1 MKKSFVFPSLIVI
14 PCFFTR
20 SHAMKKSF
28 VSLKMRACL
37 TLLGSLSL
45 AAAANAQTCTPKVAA
60 SELVKPGTLVM
71 STNPTLPPMQ
81 FVDSSGVLK
90 GMRIILGDEIA
101 KRLCLKPEYIKIEFS
116 AMVPGLQAGRWD
128 IINTGIFWTEERA
141 KLMQMIQY
149 EAQAVSISVGKG
161 NPLKISKP
169 EDLAGRTVGVELGG
183 FEERKLKELDQAMT
197 AKGFKAMNVRTFDN
211 FATAYQALRA
221 GQTEASVSIDSTA
234 AEYAKRGEFDRAISG
249 LFPTPVALALK
260 NPTLANAV
268 VGVFNDMQKDGTYA
282 KLMAEFGLLANTDPI
297 KINGPTK

>member
-1 MKKSFVFPSLIVI
+1 MKKSVFGFNLRASLVL
-14 PCFFTR
+14 
-20 SHAMKKSF
+20 A
-28 VSLKMRACL
+28 
-37 TLLGSLSL
+37 GSMAITGL
-45 AAAANAQTCTPKVAA
+45 AAAQTCAPKVAA
-60 SELVKPGTLVM
+60 SDLVKPGTLVM

-81 FVDSSGVLK
+81 FVDSAGVLK
-90 GMRIILGDEIA
+90 GMRITLGDEIA

-128 IINTGIFWTEERA
+128 VINTGIFWTEERA

-149 EAQAVSISVGKG
+149 EAQAVSISVAKG
-161 NPLKISKP
+161 NPLRISKP

-183 FEERKLKELDQAMT
+183 FEERKLKELDEMLK
-197 AKGFKAMNVRTFDN
+197 AKGLKGINVRTFDN

-260 NPTLANAV
+260 NPTLANAI

-282 KLMAEFGLLANTDPI
+282 KLMSEYGLLANKDPI
-297 KINGPTK
+297 KVNGPTK

>member
-1 MKKSFVFPSLIVI
+1 MKKSVFG
-14 PCFFTR
+14 FNF
-20 SHAMKKSF
+20 
-28 VSLKMRACL
+28 RACL
-37 TLLGSLSL
+37 VLAGSMALTGL
-45 AAAANAQTCTPKVAA
+45 AAAQTCTPKVPA

-81 FVDSSGVLK
+81 FVDSAGVLK
-90 GMRIILGDEIA
+90 GMRITLGDEIA

-128 IINTGIFWTEERA
+128 VINTGIFWTEERA
-141 KLMQMIQY
+141 KIMQMIQY
-149 EAQAVSISVGKG
+149 EAQAVSISVAKG

-183 FEERKLKELDQAMT
+183 FEERKLKELDDMLK
-197 AKGFKAMNVRTFDN
+197 AKGLKGINIRTFDN

-221 GQTEASVSIDSTA
+221 GQTEASVTIDSTG

-260 NPTLANAV
+260 STVLANAV

-282 KLMAEFGLLANTDPI
+282 KLMSEYGLLANKDPI
-297 KINGPTK
+297 KVNGPSK

>member
-1 MKKSFVFPSLIVI
+1 
-14 PCFFTR
+14 
-20 SHAMKKSF
+20 MKKSF
-28 VSLKMRACL
+28 VSFTLRTCLALVSTL
-37 TLLGSLSL
+37 TLS
-45 AAAANAQTCTPKVAA
+45 AVATAQTCTPKVAA
-60 SELVKPGTLVM
+60 SELIKPGTLVM

-81 FVDSSGVLK
+81 FVDSSGTLK
-90 GMRIILGDEIA
+90 GMRITLGDEIA

-128 IINTGIFWTEERA
+128 MINTGIFWTEERA

-161 NPLKISKP
+161 NPLKISTP

-183 FEERKLKELDQAMT
+183 FEERKLKEMDQSMT
-197 AKGFKAMNVRTFDN
+197 AKGLKPINIRTFDN

-234 AEYAKRGEFDRAISG
+234 AEYAKRGEFDRAMNG

-260 NPTLANAV
+260 SPALANAV
-268 VGVFNDMQKDGTYA
+268 VAVLNEMQKDGSYV
-282 KLMAEFGLLANTDPI
+282 KLMAEYGLLANKDPI
-297 KINGPTK
+297 KVNGPTK

>member
-1 MKKSFVFPSLIVI
+1 MKKMTSTFSL
-14 PCFFTR
+14 R
-20 SHAMKKSF
+20 
-28 VSLKMRACL
+28 LCL
-37 TLLGSLSL
+37 SVVGSMAL
-45 AAAANAQTCTPKVAA
+45 AGAAVGQTCAPKVAA

-81 FVDSSGVLK
+81 FVDSTGVLK
-90 GMRIILGDEIA
+90 GMRITLGDEIA
-101 KRLCLKPEYIKIEFS
+101 KRLCLTPEYIKIEFS

-128 IINTGIFWTEERA
+128 VINTGIFWTEERS

-161 NPLKISKP
+161 NPLKIAKP
-169 EDLAGRTVGVELGG
+169 EDLAGRAVGVEIGG
-183 FEERKLKELDQAMT
+183 FEERKLKELNDSLVG
-197 AKGFKAMNVRTFDN
+197 KGLKPMNIRTFDN

-249 LFPTPVALALK
+249 LFPTPVALAMK
-260 NPTLANAV
+260 SPTLAGAIV
-268 VGVFNDMQKDGTYA
+268 TVFNDMQKDGSYA
-282 KLMAEFGLLANTDPI
+282 KLMAEYGLLANKDPI